1 MMGPSGGCEP
11 SSKASLQWKPW
22 HLHLTHVLLELSN
35 TLIESIRLK
44 SPWFNQNLHP
54 FHVHDISPA
63 VKSIPHY
70 RHDFDDRLENGL
82 DVSDAF
88 TLGWEEA
95 ALTGNRAIQKSLQ
108 RFIIVPMNWFNI
120 FQVNFRD
127 FLSPRCLLLVSVMF
141 WLTNQLIINCWRC
154 AFSKKHVDGS
164 VPGTSCPN
172 LCCTNKTTS
181 NLKPFIGPLAVSTV
195 FKSEKYEWNWTTF
208 KTLMT
213 FIVLIGS

>member
-1 MMGPSGGCEP
+1 MIGPSGGCEP

-22 HLHLTHVLLELSN
+22 HLHLTHVPLELSN

-70 RHDFDDRLENGL
+70 RHDFDDRLDNGL

-108 RFIIVPMNWFNI
+108 RYELIQHISSE
-120 FQVNFRD
+120 
-127 FLSPRCLLLVSVMF
+127 LSRFLVS
-141 WLTNQLIINCWRC
+141 
-154 AFSKKHVDGS
+154 
-164 VPGTSCPN
+164 
-172 LCCTNKTTS
+172 
-181 NLKPFIGPLAVSTV
+181 AV
-195 FKSEKYEWNWTTF
+195 
-208 KTLMT
+208 
-213 FIVLIGS
+213 FIVGECHVLADQPVNHQLLTMCFFKKTCWWKRTGNLMSQTVLYQQNHFQFETVHWTFGGFNSVSIRKIRVKLNNV

>member
-22 HLHLTHVLLELSN
+22 HLHLTHVPLELSN

-70 RHDFDDRLENGL
+70 RHDFDDRLDNGL

-108 RFIIVPMNWFNI
+108 RYELIQHISSE
-120 FQVNFRD
+120 
-127 FLSPRCLLLVSVMF
+127 LSRFLVSAVF
-141 WLTNQLIINCWRC
+141 IVGECHVLADQPVNHQLLTMC
-154 AFSKKHVDGS
+154 FFKKHVDGS
-164 VPGTSCPN
+164 VPGTSCPK

-181 NLKPFIGPLAVSTV
+181 NLKPFIGPLAV
-195 FKSEKYEWNWTTF
+195 FQSEKYEWNWTTF

-213 FIVLIGS
+213 FIVLLGS